1 MYRPNCVQ
9 MRAKSENTLVLL
21 ERFNRAKTAPGFIFL
36 QYKTKQE
43 ANCAV
48 EAVND
53 NSLQFNGAAS
63 MKAAVAFDRDEHVK
77 FEMDEGLRDLLSGRT
92 QLLLSNPLSQQ
103 SQTQLD
109 DENLI
114 LQSLSQKV
122 ATRKKSKKRKIR

>member
-1 MYRPNCVQ
+1 
-9 MRAKSENTLVLL
+9 
-21 ERFNRAKTAPGFIFL
+21 
-36 QYKTKQE
+36 
-43 ANCAV
+43 
-48 EAVND
+48 
-53 NSLQFNGAAS
+53 